1 MFGWSTDSV
10 KISRL
15 RQVLTLSIDG
25 DVSQDANQECCWHLT
40 ADALFKF
47 YSTYDSLHL
56 VPLLL

>member
-47 YSTYDSLHL
+47 NL
-56 VPLLL
+56 